1 MLWVTHHLQYRCPWF
16 KFFSI
21 PQTAISKQQSK
32 QPRVSF
38 NSLLNDTSVNLFPST
53 LQFYFNFSTLGK
65 IKILFL

>member
-38 NSLLNDTSVNLFPST
+38 NSLLTKCYMIQVLISFHQPYNFTS
-53 LQFYFNFSTLGK
+53 
-65 IKILFL
+65 ILVHLAK